1 MRVERTPAMKNAF
14 FFFSLFF
21 LAFSCRPPEP
31 RPAVKGDL
39 EDIVYAPT
47 AYDLQLPQGFPPM
60 DIPADNPLTEEG
72 IELGRHLFYDPILSL
87 DSTISCS
94 SCHLQEAA
102 FTDNKAVSEGVMG
115 LEGTRSAMAIM
126 NLGFVTAGLFWDGRS
141 PTLEDQALQP
151 VTNPVEMRND
161 WETVEQRLRKHPDYP
176 VMFRK
181 AFGISDSGDITRD
194 LVVKA
199 LAQFERTLLTANS
212 KFDRKFLYNDPTV
225 EFTDSEYRGFEMF
238 FDFPGSALP
247 DAQCFHCH
255 NAPLFGNNDFF
266 NNGIE
271 EVATLND
278 FPDLGRGEITG
289 KTFDNGKFRAPTLRN
304 LVFTAPYMHDGRFE
318 TLEEVI
324 DQYSDHVHFADNLD
338 ENLSFPIN
346 LSESQKQ
353 DLINFLYTL
362 TDSSIVLDER
372 FSNPFE

>member
-1 MRVERTPAMKNAF
+1 MKQK
-14 FFFSLFF
+14 SF
-21 LAFSCRPPEP
+21 LLLGALGLLALIVFAPSCKPEP
-31 RPAVKGDL
+31 QPPDVKGDL
-39 EDIVYAPT
+39 EDIP
-47 AYDLQLPQGFPPM
+47 YDPQPYELQIPQGFPPM
-60 DIPADNPLTEEG
+60 DIPADNPMTVEG
-72 IELGRHLFYDPILSL
+72 IELGRFLFYDSLLSL
-87 DSTISCS
+87 DYTVSCA
-94 SCHLQEAA
+94 SCHLQAGG
-102 FTDNKAVSEGVMG
+102 FTDNKAVSDGVMG
-115 LEGTRSAMAIM
+115 LQGTRSAMAVM
-126 NLGFVTAGLFWDGRS
+126 NLGFVTAGLFWDGRAA
-141 PTLEDQALQP
+141 TLEDQALQP
-151 VTNPVEMRND
+151 VENPVEMANT
-161 WETVEQRLRKHPDYP
+161 WEVVEERLRQHPDYP
-176 VMFRK
+176 AMFRK
-181 AFGISDSGDITRD
+181 AFGISDSKEITRD

-199 LAQFERTLLTANS
+199 IAQFERTMITANS

-271 EVATLND
+271 EVTTLND
-278 FPDLGRGEITG
+278 FPDPGRGAITG

-338 ENLSFPIN
+338 ENLSFPLN

-353 DLINFLYTL
+353 DLLNFLYTL
-362 TDSSIVLDER
+362 TDSSIILDER
-372 FSNPFE
+372 FSNPF